1 MCENICNLIAS
12 INEYNGCENK
22 INLKENEPLSQHCTF
37 KIGGCARLFA
47 VPKDINALI
56 FILTESKKLSVRTY
70 VIGNGSN
77 ILFDDSGFDGVII
90 STEGMNSIYRE
101 GTKLYAECGAMLSSC
116 GIKAKAESLT
126 GMECLFGIPGTIGG
140 AVYMN
145 AGAYGGEIRDVV
157 VKTTYLDPETME
169 VNTIEG
175 DEHKFGYRH
184 SVFKENGGI
193 ILSCEIQ
200 LKEGKI
206 EDITAAMDDYKKR
219 RVDKQPL
226 EYPSAGSTFKR
237 YPGRYTGQ
245 MIDECGL
252 KGCTVGGAQ
261 VSEKH
266 AGFVINRGGAT
277 SSDVCEL
284 VDHIKHV
291 IHDAYGIE
299 IETEIIYVK

>member
-1 MCENICNLIAS
+1 MCENICKLIS
-12 INEYNGCENK
+12 SVNEFTGCDNK
-22 INLKENEPLSQHCTF
+22 ISIKEYEPLAQHSTF
-37 KIGGCARLFA
+37 KIGGRARLFA
-47 VPKDINALI
+47 VPKNTDALI
-56 FILTESKKLSVRTY
+56 FLLKEAKKHSVRTY

-77 ILFDDSGFDGVII
+77 ILFDDAGFDGVII
-90 STEGMNSIYRE
+90 STEGMNAIRVE

-145 AGAYGGEIRDVV
+145 AGAYGGEIRDVA
-157 VKTTYLDPETME
+157 VKTVYLDPETME
-169 VNTIEG
+169 IKTIIGE
-175 DEHKFGYRH
+175 DHKFGYRH

-193 ILSCEIQ
+193 ILSCELQ
-200 LKEGKI
+200 LAEGKI

-226 EYPSAGSTFKR
+226 EFPSAGSTFKR

-252 KGCTVGGAQ
+252 KGFSIGGAQ

-277 SSDVCEL
+277 SADVCAL
-284 VDHIKHV
+284 VDHIKKV
-291 IHDAYGIE
+291 INGAYGID
-299 IETEIIYVK
+299 IETEIIFVK

>member
-1 MCENICNLIAS
+1 MCESIYELIAS
-12 INEYNGCENK
+12 VNEYNGCDNK
-22 INLKENEPLSQHCTF
+22 IDYIENEPLSKHCTF
-37 KIGGCARLFA
+37 KIGGCARLF
-47 VPKDINALI
+47 VIPKSVDALI
-56 FILTESKKLSVRTY
+56 FILNEAKILSLRTY

-77 ILFDDSGFDGVII
+77 ILFSDAGFDGVII
-90 STEGMNSIYRE
+90 STEGMNSIRTD

-116 GIKAKAESLT
+116 GIKAKNEGLT
-126 GMECLFGIPGTIGG
+126 GLECLFGIPGTVGG

-157 VKTTYLDPETME
+157 VKTTYLDTETLE
-169 VNTIEG
+169 IKTIFG
-175 DEHKFGYRH
+175 DEHRFGYRH
-184 SVFKENGGI
+184 SIFKENGGV
-193 ILSCEIQ
+193 ILLSEFQ
-200 LKEGKI
+200 LKKGNI

-226 EYPSAGSTFKR
+226 EFPSAGSTFKR

-266 AGFVINRGGAT
+266 AGFVINRDCAT
-277 SSDVCEL
+277 SKDVCKL
-284 VDHIKHV
+284 IDHIKHV
-291 IHDAYGIE
+291 IHDAYGID
-299 IETEIIYVK
+299 IETEIIYVE